1 MLSLQD
7 SDLCH
12 VRFAK
17 VSMKKIHLAVYRSI
31 VICAKK
37 DFHQEKYDFTCVKNY
52 SLVNQMINKR
62 ISVVLEAGR
71 LNRKSHKI
79 HCNLLCADNQRNRY
93 V

>member
-37 DFHQEKYDFTCVKNY
+37 DFHQEKYDFTCV
-52 SLVNQMINKR
+52 
-62 ISVVLEAGR
+62 G
-71 LNRKSHKI
+71 KI
-79 HCNLLCADNQRNRY
+79 ILLSIK
-93 V
+93 